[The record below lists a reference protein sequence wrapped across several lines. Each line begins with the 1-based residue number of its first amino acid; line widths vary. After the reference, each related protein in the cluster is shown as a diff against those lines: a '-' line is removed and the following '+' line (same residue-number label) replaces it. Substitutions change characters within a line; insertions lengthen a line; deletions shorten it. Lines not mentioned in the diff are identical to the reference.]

1 MPRVIST
8 LSFKKKTK
16 IREQLFIEDANYVF
30 RETESLPQDDN
41 QSEIPETNQEATVVS
56 SESSN
61 SDSHEVT
68 VTSDLPTDENETKN
82 TESITNNSLAS
93 SKSNSLTIDSN
104 RKSINSSSNLAYYN
118 LFKDVNWKSFWDID
132 GYEPVLKRCDD
143 GYILGSD
150 LAKCLHERAA
160 INQKHFEDIYQ
171 WKKHWLKKIK
181 NEDYVEYGGCKDA
194 WCELLE
200 TEEKLAKKQSEVSLS
215 YKKYSTD
222 VSEWLK
228 KNYQKHVI
236 HFNQQKMFLEDFKG
250 AQKDWKHALQKLDRN
265 KNEHESLCKK
275 YGNEAKEEI
284 KSRKDNLIRNCE
296 QQIQLL
302 NYFVPNYKKGMIDA
316 FEFTQRLERLRKK
329 EFKRVFSN
337 WLNSLKTQ
345 VISDNIIKSDKLEK
359 YDPEQDLL
367 WYSNNYGPGMEF
379 IMPSLLN

>member
-104 RKSINSSSNLAYYN
+104 RKSINSSSNLTYYN

-265 KNEHESLCKK
+265 KNEHES
-275 YGNEAKEEI
+275 
-284 KSRKDNLIRNCE
+284 
-296 QQIQLL
+296 
-302 NYFVPNYKKGMIDA
+302 